1 MGYTRSRSGRPA
13 RAGRAY
19 LCRDRRGPR
28 VDPHHFGAPANQA
41 RNQAIRRRDL
51 RMKEEYDF
59 AAATRGKFYRREAQ
73 LIPPVHLE
81 PDVLAYLAERAK
93 ARGVSL
99 SG

>member
-1 MGYTRSRSGRPA
+1 
-13 RAGRAY
+13 
-19 LCRDRRGPR
+19 
-28 VDPHHFGAPANQA
+28 
-41 RNQAIRRRDL
+41 
-51 RMKEEYDF
+51 MKEEYDF

-99 SG
+99 SGLVNDLLKKDIALIEAVK